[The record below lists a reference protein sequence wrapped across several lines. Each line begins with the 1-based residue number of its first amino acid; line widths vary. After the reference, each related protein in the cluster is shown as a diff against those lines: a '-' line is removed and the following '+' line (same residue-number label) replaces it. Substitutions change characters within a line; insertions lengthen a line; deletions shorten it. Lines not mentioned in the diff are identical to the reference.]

1 VSGSQEV
8 KRLIRDA
15 PDLFGVYLFKDV
27 EGSVLYVG
35 KALSLRKR
43 LSGYMTAF
51 SEESRGSVPIKTWEM
66 AQKAVDLEWIVTSGE
81 VEALFLEHNL
91 IQEYRPPFNV
101 LLRDDKSYPFVV
113 VTLEDPFPRVMLTR
127 QSHRKGNRYFGPY
140 GRAGKARGTL
150 DTLGRVFPFRKC
162 RGRVPGRRGGTPC
175 LQYHLGRCLA
185 PCEGK
190 VSKEEYAEIIGSVI
204 SFLDGRVADLEEGLE
219 QAMTAAAEAQD
230 YERAVVYRDRLDS
243 VRHVQARQQVR
254 CASIGTADVI
264 GLATAGNGANVQ
276 IFQTRDG
283 VVADRRSFSLVN
295 VEGADEGEVLE
306 RLIGTYYSSSPTVP
320 PEVVVPRFVKDT
332 ERLAGFLQMLRGH
345 PVTVRRAER
354 GDRRRLVELAEHNA
368 ELSLEHQTRREER
381 SRERRLEAME
391 ELQDIVGAESAPF
404 RIEGYDI
411 SNLGPEGVVG
421 AMVVFLGGRPEKNYY
436 RRFSIRSVEG
446 QDDVGSMKEVL
457 ARRLQRFGG
466 ANAPGPEED
475 LAFSGRPDLIM
486 VDGGKGQLGAALLAL
501 EGSSLTGKVP
511 VVALAKREEEI
522 YLPGRPTPLQLG
534 RESPGLALL
543 QAVRDEAHR
552 FAVSYQRKRRQTG
565 TTESFLDGLPGV
577 GGRRKKAI
585 LAHFG
590 SPDRFM
596 TATREEMEAVPG
608 LPGKVARRLYEH
620 LHKTG

>member
-1 VSGSQEV
+1 MSGSQEV